1 MFSLG
6 VRKNMVMVRGSNV
19 TIMVQLYVMI
29 VVTRIR
35 HHMYCR
41 DSVNVYS
48 IRNCCQGLNGC
59 QIQFEHYFRKCHRV
73 RVCVSCHMCRL
84 GQGLFPCH
92 DWTEFQ
98 EMSYGVYML

>member
-48 IRNCCQGLNGC
+48 IRNCCQDVTRC
-59 QIQFEHYFRKCHRV
+59 QIRFEHYFSKRPIV
-73 RVCVSCHMCRL
+73 RFCQSFYHMCRL
-84 GQGLFPCH
+84 GQGLFSCD

-98 EMSYGVYML
+98 EM